1 LPKTFDENI
10 LLGDAIFL
18 LGHMPDAH
26 LQFRLACPHG
36 RVPPMRGK

>member
-1 LPKTFDENI
+1 LPKAFDENI

-26 LQFRLACPHG
+26 LQFRLACPPWPSAAHA
-36 RVPPMRGK
+36 R